1 MKIFKKTVAIILS
14 FILICTVFSACS
26 SEENNKTNATESINA
41 VSNTTATSTTAITAI
56 TSEKQTTQNSETS
69 QSQKSNSGIDIEIG
83 GFSFE
88 LGAGDSKNSSDSNK
102 TNNNSNTD
110 KKSGYTVRKL
120 QSKGS
125 SHNLYGEVYIPD
137 NISGKAPAVVLAH
150 SYMLNGSSLST
161 YAKLFAENGFVAYTF
176 DFWGGSSN
184 SQSGGNMND
193 MTVFTEKDDVT
204 SALSTVRSLSY
215 VDKNRV
221 FLLGTSLGGCAA
233 ALSANDN
240 SSKIKGLI
248 LLYPALISQEQA
260 KQWSKMSSYFGINW
274 IKNLAEFDVFKNIGN
289 YKGDVLILHGTAD
302 TQVPIRFSER
312 AVNVYKSAKLVK
324 IDDAGH
330 DFSKNHKTAN
340 NEMLK
345 FLKNHI

>member
-26 SEENNKTNATESINA
+26 SEENNKTNTTESTNA
-41 VSNTTATSTTAITAI
+41 ASNTTATSTTAVTN
-56 TSEKQTTQNSETS
+56 EKQTTKNGETS
-69 QSQKSNSGIDIEIG
+69 EVQKNNSGIDIEIG

-88 LGAGDSKNSSDSNK
+88 LSAGNSKNSSDSNK
-102 TNNNSNTD
+102 TNNNSSTG
-110 KKSGYTVRKL
+110 KKSGYTVKAL

-125 SHNLYGEVYIPD
+125 SHNLHGEVYIPD

-248 LLYPALISQEQA
+248 LLYPALISQELA

-324 IDDAGH
+324 INGARH
-330 DFSKNHKTAN
+330 DFSKNNKTAN

>member
-1 MKIFKKTVAIILS
+1 MKILKKTAAIILS
-14 FILICTVFSACS
+14 FILICTAFSACS
-26 SEENNKTNATESINA
+26 SEKNNKTNATESINA
-41 VSNTTATSTTAITAI
+41 VSNTTATSTTAIT
-56 TSEKQTTQNSETS
+56 SEKQTTQSEETS
-69 QSQKSNSGIDIEIG
+69 EVQKSNSGIDIEIG

-110 KKSGYTVRKL
+110 KKSGYTVKKL

-137 NISGKAPAVVLAH
+137 NISGKAPAIVLAH

-302 TQVPIRFSER
+302 TQIPIRFSER

>member
-1 MKIFKKTVAIILS
+1 
-14 FILICTVFSACS
+14 
-26 SEENNKTNATESINA
+26 
-41 VSNTTATSTTAITAI
+41 
-56 TSEKQTTQNSETS
+56 
-69 QSQKSNSGIDIEIG
+69 
-83 GFSFE
+83 
-88 LGAGDSKNSSDSNK
+88 
-102 TNNNSNTD
+102 
-110 KKSGYTVRKL
+110 
-120 QSKGS
+120 
-125 SHNLYGEVYIPD
+125 
-137 NISGKAPAVVLAH
+137 
-150 SYMLNGSSLST
+150 MLNGSSLST

-184 SQSGGNMND
+184 SQSGGNMNN
-193 MTVFTEKDDVT
+193 MTVFTEKDDIT

-233 ALSANDN
+233 VLSANDN

-324 IDDAGH
+324 INGAIH
-330 DFSKNHKTAN
+330 DFSKNNKTAN

-345 FLKNHI
+345 VLKNHI

>member
-1 MKIFKKTVAIILS
+1 M
-14 FILICTVFSACS
+14 
-26 SEENNKTNATESINA
+26 
-41 VSNTTATSTTAITAI
+41 
-56 TSEKQTTQNSETS
+56 
-69 QSQKSNSGIDIEIG
+69 
-83 GFSFE
+83 
-88 LGAGDSKNSSDSNK
+88 
-102 TNNNSNTD
+102 
-110 KKSGYTVRKL
+110 
-120 QSKGS
+120 
-125 SHNLYGEVYIPD
+125 HGEVYIPD

-324 IDDAGH
+324 INGARH
-330 DFSKNHKTAN
+330 DFSKNNKTAN